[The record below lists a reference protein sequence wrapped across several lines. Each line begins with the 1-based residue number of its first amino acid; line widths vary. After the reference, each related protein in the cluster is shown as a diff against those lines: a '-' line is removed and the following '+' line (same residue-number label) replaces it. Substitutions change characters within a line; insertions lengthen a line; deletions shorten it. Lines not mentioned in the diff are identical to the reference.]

1 MKSNPSQYSG
11 TLKNSVC
18 SVCDESVNHLN
29 RIQQDKHLKDC
40 IKRIQEEKKQRKL
53 FQ

>member
-18 SVCDESVNHLN
+18 PMCGKDLN
-29 RIQQDKHLKDC
+29 NKTRQEQDKHEIKCLK
-40 IKRIQEEKKQRKL
+40 QEKL
-53 FQ
+53 F